1 METGPLVISEE
12 YLEQAH
18 KRERRS
24 FRVAVFWGLA
34 VALLVGGIIFS
45 LWRDFAQDDDIGDIR
60 IETSACRVAPEGIEC
75 RIGHANSVLLTTPE
89 EACFILAQGGYRC
102 RPPSAEAEEKAA
114 DLRRSV
120 DAQPAPELPE
130 APERDRKV
138 LPELSGQTDPSAVAA
153 PRPEAPASSIPKL
166 LPKPAP
172 KPTPPASAPPAA
184 PSPSTPSAPTV
195 GRPLVDNPLRPAV
208 DLCVNALGVRVIC

>member
-1 METGPLVISEE
+1 METGPLVTSEE

-45 LWRDFAQDDDIGDIR
+45 LWRDFAQDDDIGDIQLR
-60 IETSACRVAPEGIEC
+60 TSACRVAPDGIEC

-102 RPPSAEAEEKAA
+102 RPPLKDADAKAE
-114 DLRRSV
+114 DLKESV
-120 DAQPAPELPE
+120 DTSASDLPE
-130 APERDRKV
+130 PVVRE
-138 LPELSGQTDPSAVAA
+138 
-153 PRPEAPASSIPKL
+153 RPE
-166 LPKPAP
+166 
-172 KPTPPASAPPAA
+172 
-184 PSPSTPSAPTV
+184 
-195 GRPLVDNPLRPAV
+195 
-208 DLCVNALGVRVIC
+208 

>member
-45 LWRDFAQDDDIGDIR
+45 LWRDFAQDDDIGDIQLQA
-60 IETSACRVAPEGIEC
+60 SACRVAPDGIEC

-89 EACFILAQGGYRC
+89 EACFILAQGGYEC
-102 RPPSAEAEEKAA
+102 RKPLDKAEQKAEQLRESVEQAQSGESDPVAVAPSRPEPSPPNPS
-114 DLRRSV
+114 SP
-120 DAQPAPELPE
+120 AQPAP
-130 APERDRKV
+130 K
-138 LPELSGQTDPSAVAA
+138 
-153 PRPEAPASSIPKL
+153 
-166 LPKPAP
+166 
-172 KPTPPASAPPAA
+172 PPAPAA
-184 PSPSTPSAPTV
+184 PAPV
-195 GRPLVDNPLRPAV
+195 PERPGYLIDKGQV
-208 DLCVNALGVRVIC
+208 ALLFAIAR